1 MIRYI
6 VSILLLMSIAYAD
19 GEQYFIKL
27 GSFKQLQG
35 LEKSINKMPNS
46 LRSHVVVV
54 RSNGWYVPFAYYG
67 STKRPLYSKLS
78 SYKRYFPDARINR
91 SKNMMRH
98 KVIRNYTKRNRSN
111 YKSVQK
117 TPVHIPLRKQ
127 APQYQNV
134 AISEEDNTLNVPVRM
149 PVVQTVPSLAQPHP
163 TATVAVESSE
173 NITQKQYKNF
183 TKQMLSGKHYYLAY
197 KSPKG
202 GTNLLIKVSF
212 GTHRV
217 TYQPVMGDMQMT
229 QANYLIE
236 NNRLYMFTDSFTR
249 DGAYSTL
256 DEHRSNHFLVSSWG
270 NGKKLNTLRYYYH
283 LNDAKEYLGV
293 ATSEGLAS
301 TLAEG
306 SFDDFFLDE

>member
-6 VSILLLMSIAYAD
+6 VSIFFLINISYAD
-19 GEQYFIKL
+19 NKQYFIKL
-27 GSFKQLQG
+27 GSFKQLKG

-67 STKRPLYSKLS
+67 SIKRPLYSKLS
-78 SYKRYFPDARINR
+78 SYKRYFPDAQINR

-98 KVIRNYTKRNRSN
+98 KVIRNYS
-111 YKSVQK
+111 
-117 TPVHIPLRKQ
+117 KQ
-127 APQYQNV
+127 AVQYQNV

-149 PVVQTVPSLAQPHP
+149 PVSQTLPSLSQPLLG
-163 TATVAVESSE
+163 ATVTVESSE

-202 GTNLLIKVSF
+202 GTDLLIKVNF

-217 TYQPVMGDMQMT
+217 TYQPVMGEMQMT
-229 QANYLIE
+229 QANYIIE
-236 NNRLYMFTDSFTR
+236 KSRLYMFADSFTR

-283 LNDAKEYLGV
+283 LNDAKEYLGL

>member
-1 MIRYI
+1 MIRAI
-6 VSILLLMSIAYAD
+6 VFILLLINISYAD
-19 GEQYFIKL
+19 SNQYFIKL
-27 GSFKQLQG
+27 GSFKQLKG
-35 LEKSINKMPNS
+35 LERSIHNMPNS

-54 RSNGWYVPFAYYG
+54 RSNGWYVPFAYY
-67 STKRPLYSKLS
+67 SPSKRPLYSKLS
-78 SYKRYFPDARINR
+78 LYKRYFPDAQIHR

-98 KVIRNYTKRNRSN
+98 KVIRNYSKLSRSRRSYKR
-111 YKSVQK
+111 VQRA
-117 TPVHIPLRKQ
+117 PHYASSYQ
-127 APQYQNV
+127 EAPQYQNV
-134 AISEEDNTLNVPVRM
+134 AISEEDNTLNVPVQQR
-149 PVVQTVPSLAQPHP
+149 VPSLVQPLP
-163 TATVAVESSE
+163 LATVEVESSE

-202 GTNLLIKVSF
+202 GADLLIKVSF

-217 TYQPVMGDMQMT
+217 TYQPIMGDMQMT

-236 NNRLYMFTDSFTR
+236 NSRLYMFADSFTR

-256 DEHRSNHFLVSSWG
+256 DEHRNNHFLVSSWA

-283 LNDAKEYLGV
+283 LNDAKEYLGLE
-293 ATSEGLAS
+293 TSEGLAS
-301 TLAEG
+301 TLSEG

>member
-6 VSILLLMSIAYAD
+6 VSIFFLINISYAD
-19 GEQYFIKL
+19 NKQYFIKL
-27 GSFKQLQG
+27 GSFKQLKG

-67 STKRPLYSKLS
+67 SIKRPLYSKLS
-78 SYKRYFPDARINR
+78 SYKRYFPDAQINR

-98 KVIRNYTKRNRSN
+98 KVIRNYS
-111 YKSVQK
+111 
-117 TPVHIPLRKQ
+117 KQ
-127 APQYQNV
+127 AVQYQNV

-149 PVVQTVPSLAQPHP
+149 PVSQTLPSLSQPLLG
-163 TATVAVESSE
+163 ATVTVESSE

-202 GTNLLIKVSF
+202 GTDLLIKVNF

-217 TYQPVMGDMQMT
+217 TYQPVMGEMQMT
-229 QANYLIE
+229 QANYIIE
-236 NNRLYMFTDSFTR
+236 KSRLYMFADSFTR

-256 DEHRSNHFLVSSWG
+256 DEHRSNHFLAHLG
-270 NGKKLNTLRYYYH
+270 AMGK
-283 LNDAKEYLGV
+283 
-293 ATSEGLAS
+293 S
-301 TLAEG
+301 
-306 SFDDFFLDE
+306 